1 MQASTTRVKRIVAAV
16 ATAAFWLLLW
26 QLVSALVGMEMLF
39 PSPTGVLSALIG
51 LVKQARFW
59 SIIAATAFRVIGGF
73 LLGLVVGAALA
84 VAAFRSRIFERF
96 ISPIMYIVRSTPVAS
111 FIIIALF
118 WLGTSRVPTLI
129 CVLMVVPITLTNL
142 LAGLRAVN
150 VELLE
155 MADAFRLGRFKRLKA
170 IYLPSVVPYFV
181 SAASTGLG
189 LSWKAGIAAE
199 VICRAKLSIGNEI
212 FESKLYS
219 TITEMFAWTAVV
231 IVLSVVFDKLLSYA
245 VKAATR
251 RFSDKEGQP

>member
-1 MQASTTRVKRIVAAV
+1 MKASTTRVKRIVAAV

-96 ISPIMYIVRSTPVAS
+96 ISPIVY
-111 FIIIALF
+111 IALF

-129 CVLMVVPITLTNL
+129 CVLMVVPITLSNL

-155 MADAFRLGRFKRLKA
+155 MANVFRLGRFKRLKV

-245 VKAATR
+245 VKVATR